1 MEISTA
7 VKEPAAMTL
16 DQLKGLIEAQGGVD
30 VKELG
35 EYAENCWSGC

>member
-1 MEISTA
+1 MEIQT
-7 VKEPAAMTL
+7 VVENRPALTL

-35 EYAENCWSGC
+35 EYAEYCWSGC

>member
-1 MEISTA
+1 MEIQSA
-7 VKEPAAMTL
+7 VKDRAPMTL

-30 VKELG
+30 VKDLG